1 MGAADGAIA
10 LGFDGQ
16 VTPLPIG
23 EVWAAVQHEIPVLVP
38 GLVRSTGVLDAVLE
52 QVFTAVAEVVG
63 ANAAERLRAEGI
75 ERLHEV
81 CTLEQLGAVLDV
93 VDDRLRVVGVG
104 FPLEHALVSATA
116 PALGNRYFAR
126 VRLLV
131 RAMVPSRATEDD
143 ADPGRFVGRLHPH
156 APHRDQEYTSPR
168 RSVSYWG
175 ALGPVRAE
183 NSMALYPSADM
194 TAEPIVPVLDAGD
207 LLLFADRILHATIPN
222 ATDETRVVVQFRMTA
237 GRFVRY
243 GDGTNF
249 HPYADARIASTRL
262 ASAATLQSYVT
273 AAAWRSWWTQHRPR
287 LPRP

>member
-1 MGAADGAIA
+1 MTSATA
-10 LGFDGQ
+10 LLPHGQ
-16 VTPLPIG
+16 VSHLAID
-23 EVWAAVQHEIPVLVP
+23 EVWAAVQDELPVVVP
-38 GLVRSTGVLDAVLE
+38 GVVRSTGVLDAVRE
-52 QVFTAVAEVVG
+52 HVFSAVAAVVG
-63 ANAAERLRAEGI
+63 SGAADRLRADGI

-93 VDDRLRVVGVG
+93 VDDRLRVVEVG
-104 FPLEHALVSATA
+104 FPLERALITATA

-131 RAMVPSRATEDD
+131 RAMVPSSPAAADV
-143 ADPGRFVGRLHPH
+143 DPGRFVGRLHPH

-175 ALGPVRAE
+175 AVGRVRAE
-183 NSMALYPSADM
+183 NSMALYPVGDM
-194 TAEPIVPVLDAGD
+194 GAAPIVPVLDAGD

-222 ATDETRVVVQFRMTA
+222 ATDETRVVMQFRMTA

-249 HPYADARIASTRL
+249 HPYADARL
-262 ASAATLQSYVT
+262 AGTKFAPAATLKSYVT
-273 AAAWRSWWTQHRPR
+273 AAAWRRWWPQHRPR
-287 LPRP
+287 R

>member
-1 MGAADGAIA
+1 MGSADGATA
-10 LGFDGQ
+10 LLRDGQ
-16 VTPLPIG
+16 VSHLAIG
-23 EVWAAVQHEIPVLVP
+23 EVWAAVQDEIPVLVP
-38 GLVRSTGVLDAVLE
+38 GLLRSTGVLHTLLE
-52 QVFTAVAEVVG
+52 QLFTAVAEVAG
-63 ANAAERLRAEGI
+63 PHAAAQLRADGI

-93 VDDRLRVVGVG
+93 VDDRLGVVNVG

-116 PALGNRYFAR
+116 PALGKRYFAR

-131 RAMVPSRATEDD
+131 RAMVPSHASGDK

-156 APHRDQEYTSPR
+156 ASHRDQEYTSPR

-175 ALGPVRAE
+175 ALGRVQTE
-183 NSMALYPSADM
+183 NSMALYPMADM
-194 TAEPIVPVLDAGD
+194 EAEPIIPVLDAGD

-222 ATDETRVVVQFRMTA
+222 TTDDTRVVMQFRMTA
-237 GRFVRY
+237 GRLVRY

-249 HPYADARIASTRL
+249 HPYADARIAGTKF
-262 ASAATLQSYVT
+262 APAATLQSYVT

-287 LPRP
+287 R